1 MMVKAD
7 ISWAIEPFKNM
18 EPDAIRQDFVGDDMD
33 AVRIEIERMF
43 ADGYF
48 GLVPARDLI
57 IYYLSHGKY
66 DEAVA
71 FTNQICELLAE
82 QSGGEGLGYTWSV
95 LLRSVVAPA
104 IVLRS
109 WDYFNLFVERDGND
123 PFSVCLALTLAGRV
137 CLAKDWYDQAVS
149 CFQRAMEWASRD
161 SVIDAETIEAY
172 LHYCEARFAGGAPVE
187 LPGLNA
193 EAISAQHHPTF
204 SDIKDA
210 FDRHGMITRESDPNL
225 DQDHGA
231 LDEKGEILRRWQI
244 LAGRSLNDAAWSE
257 PNDLTY
263 FFQCFRPNG
272 KGLKHVFADVSG
284 GEQMLA
290 RILEIYRAT
299 SQGYKTGDAI
309 DSHFLVSNPK
319 QVTDKRAR
327 KLVDK
332 YLASLAKIG
341 RSMRNRELSLLAN
354 IRSIN
359 LCRRQEYSQGGSTG
373 IDKAIEQGLSH
384 YFEELQ
390 KIETL
395 GFVMREAL
403 YTMTGDINLVH
414 YVMFPLVQDRAAH
427 EDPYQH
433 YFELW
438 KSGARLR
445 FDSSSSATLYLP
457 K

>member
-1 MMVKAD
+1 MMIKAD

-18 EPDAIRQDFVGDDMD
+18 EPDAIRQDFIGDDMD
-33 AVRIEIERMF
+33 AVRIEIERMI

-57 IYYLSHGKY
+57 IYYLAHAKY

-71 FTNQICELLAE
+71 FTNQICKLLAE
-82 QSGGEGLGYTWSV
+82 QSGEGLGYTWSV

-104 IVLRS
+104 IVLQS
-109 WDYFNLFVERDGND
+109 WDYFNLFVERDAND

-137 CLAKDWYDQAVS
+137 CLAKDWHDRAVN
-149 CFQRAMEWASRD
+149 CFQRALEWASRD
-161 SVIDAETIEAY
+161 TVIDAQTIEAY
-172 LHYCEARFAGGAPVE
+172 LHYCEARVAGGAPVD
-187 LPGLNA
+187 LSGLSA
-193 EAISAQHHPTF
+193 EATSAQNHPTF

-210 FDRHGMITRESDPNL
+210 FDWDGIITHESDPNL
-225 DQDHGA
+225 DHRHGI
-231 LDEKGEILRRWQI
+231 LDEKGVILRRWQI
-244 LAGRSLNDAAWSE
+244 LAGRSLNDVPWSE
-257 PNDLTY
+257 ANDLAY

-272 KGLKHVFADVSG
+272 KGLKSVFADVAG

-299 SQGYKTGDAI
+299 GQGYKKGDAV
-309 DSHFLVSNPK
+309 DTHFVVRNPK
-319 QVTDKRAR
+319 PITDKRAR

-332 YLASLAKIG
+332 FLTSLAKIG
-341 RSMRNRELSLLAN
+341 RSMRNKELSLLAN

-359 LCRRQEYSQGGSTG
+359 LCRRQEDSQGESTG
-373 IDKAIEQGLSH
+373 IENAIANGLSQ
-384 YFEELQ
+384 YFENLQ

-395 GFVMREAL
+395 GIVMSDAL
-403 YTMTGDINLVH
+403 YTMASDMNLVH
-414 YVMFPLVQDRAAH
+414 YVMFPLVHDSAAH

-445 FDSSSSATLYLP
+445 FDSSSATLYLP